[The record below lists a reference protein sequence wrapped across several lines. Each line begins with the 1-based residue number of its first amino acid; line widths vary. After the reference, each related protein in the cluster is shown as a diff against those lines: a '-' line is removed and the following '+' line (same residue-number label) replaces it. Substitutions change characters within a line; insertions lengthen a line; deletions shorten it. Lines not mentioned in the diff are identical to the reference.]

1 MFPVWPIVAVEDLM
15 AALQKDNSGMEA
27 YALSNAIAAATIVQ
41 ARLDPLKN
49 SAEVVTAE
57 SMEREV
63 QRLGTMGRRKVRQR

>member
-1 MFPVWPIVAVEDLM
+1 
-15 AALQKDNSGMEA
+15 
-27 YALSNAIAAATIVQ
+27 
-41 ARLDPLKN
+41 LKN

>member
-1 MFPVWPIVAVEDLM
+1 M

-27 YALSNAIAAATIVQ
+27 YALANAIAAATIVQ

>member
-27 YALSNAIAAATIVQ
+27 YALANAIAAATIVQ

>member
-1 MFPVWPIVAVEDLM
+1 M
-15 AALQKDNSGMEA
+15 AALHKDNSGMEA
-27 YALSNAIAAATIVQ
+27 YALANAIAAATIVQ